1 MMNFGAGFGITGAGN
16 KVFFKTRFEWS
27 FGKAPAGGK

>member
-16 KVFFKTRFEWS
+16 KVFFKTRFQRLL
-27 FGKAPAGGK
+27 GKAPPGGK